1 MQCEI
6 CNKKDAVVHF
16 KHVAD
21 GEMRELNICEDCAA
35 KNGLSIQPP
44 DLLTDFLMGKG
55 KKPTADSS
63 DAAPV
68 RQCLACGMKD
78 ADFNSLSRLGCSAC
92 YDVFE
97 KDVEEIVASAQE
109 GNRHIGKFPKG
120 LSSAEELSGLQ
131 GMLDEAI
138 ALQNFEEAAR
148 IRDIMANAAL
158 SGAPEAQSSKS
169 GKK

>member
-55 KKPTADSS
+55 KKPTMEGKQEKPARKCGS
-63 DAAPV
+63 
-68 RQCLACGMKD
+68 CGMGD
-78 ADFNSLSRLGCSAC
+78 VDFQKISRFGCSDC

-97 KDVEEIVASAQE
+97 AEVEDVAKSFQK
-109 GNRHIGKFPKG
+109 GNRHIGRFPKAM
-120 LSSAEELSGLQ
+120 SSEEDMARLR
-131 GMLDEAI
+131 GMLDEAV

-148 IRDIMANAAL
+148 IRDVIN
-158 SGAPEAQSSKS
+158 SFEPSKPKSSRKRA
-169 GKK
+169 KKDA

>member
-21 GEMRELNICEDCAA
+21 GELRELNICEDCAA

-55 KKPTADSS
+55 KKPVKSAASS
-63 DAAPV
+63 RPQRKCAS
-68 RQCLACGMKD
+68 CGITE
-78 ADFNSLSRLGCSAC
+78 ADFSKLTRFGCADC

-97 KDVEEIVASAQE
+97 SDVEDVAISVQK
-109 GNRHIGKFPKG
+109 GNRHIGRHPKG
-120 LSSAEELSGLQ
+120 LNSDEDIARLQ
-131 GMLDEAI
+131 GMLDEAV
-138 ALQNFEEAAR
+138 ATQNFEEAAR
-148 IRDIMANAAL
+148 LRDLMNSFKM
-158 SGAPEAQSSKS
+158 SGSEPA